1 MPFELN
7 LKKEHQ
13 NDQNNSEILES
24 QSTVQNIDKNI
35 DDATEFNKE
44 AAKKVITT
52 KDVDQVSR

>member
-24 QSTVQNIDKNI
+24 QSTVQNIDNNK
-35 DDATEFNKE
+35 DVAKEFNME
-44 AAKKVITT
+44 AAKQVITSQ
-52 KDVDQVSR
+52 DVDQVSR

>member
-24 QSTVQNIDKNI
+24 QSTVQNIDKDK
-35 DDATEFNKE
+35 DDTKEFNKE
-44 AAKKVITT
+44 AAK
-52 KDVDQVSR
+52 